1 MTSDFEGT
9 PMTLLEAM
17 AGGLPVVAS
26 AVDGVAEVC
35 GNERDALLVPARDV
49 QGFVSALERIITEKK
64 FARRLGVNA
73 RATILKGYEI
83 RGLVRRIEAVYEA
96 VLEDQ

>member
-1 MTSDFEGT
+1 
-9 PMTLLEAM
+9 
-17 AGGLPVVAS
+17 
-26 AVDGVAEVC
+26 
-35 GNERDALLVPARDV
+35 V

-73 RATILKGYEI
+73 RATILEGYEI

-96 VLEDQ
+96 VLEEQ